1 MARVTLAT
9 GSNGISLQL
18 EYGAIVDAATG
29 GAVTSSTTAV
39 QFSTLEVWLVTT
51 SQSFRDYSN
60 KMVVSGTGVVPLSLI
75 HI

>member
-1 MARVTLAT
+1 MARVILAT

-39 QFSTLEVWLVTT
+39 PFSTLEVWLVTNSKT
-51 SQSFRDYSN
+51 IYDE
-60 KMVVSGTGVVPLSLI
+60 
-75 HI
+75 

>member
-39 QFSTLEVWLVTT
+39 KFSTLEVWLVTT
-51 SQSFRDYSN
+51 SQSFYDNSYQSL
-60 KMVVSGTGVVPLSLI
+60 VSTCNQ
-75 HI
+75 